1 MKKTPIN
8 IIKLPDDLKLNTSH
22 SIEIYDYVNIK
33 EISRQKIALSKNT
46 FSFLQNGT
54 KKVFFDNSSSLI
66 NNSQFLLMKAGNSLM
81 TEKFYNDETKYRSIL
96 FFFTNESVF
105 NFIRKFQLKPQD
117 NASYASIYSFD
128 YDLYIK
134 GFTKS
139 VLNISKLSKSIQKNI
154 LDAKFDEIM
163 LYLLAIKGVNFLYSL
178 ISDSDNSK
186 QKFIQIVEN
195 NKVNKLSIK
204 ELSFLTNMS
213 ASSFKRTFKKH
224 FQSSPGKW
232 FQEKRLE
239 HAAFLLINKSKR
251 PSDIYQETGYE
262 NLSNFTQAFKI
273 KFGVTPKRYQ
283 TT

>member
-1 MKKTPIN
+1 MSTIT
-8 IIKLPDDLKLNTSH
+8 LPDELNLNSSH
-22 SIEIYDYVNIK
+22 SIEIYDYVNIQ
-33 EISRQKIALSKNT
+33 EISKQKIVLSKNT

-54 KKVFFDNSSSLI
+54 KEVFFDNSSCLI

-81 TEKFYNDETKYRSIL
+81 TEKFYNNETKYRSIL
-96 FFFTNESVF
+96 FFFSNEAVF
-105 NFIRKFQLKPQD
+105 NFIRKFQLEPQD
-117 NASYASIYSFD
+117 NASYSSTYSFE

-163 LYLLAIKGVNFLYSL
+163 LYLIEIKGVNFLYSL
-178 ISDSDNSK
+178 ISDSDNST
-186 QKFIQIVEN
+186 QKFIQTVEN
-195 NKVNKLSIK
+195 NIINKLSIK
-204 ELSFLTNMS
+204 ELSFLANMS
-213 ASSFKRTFKKH
+213 TSSFKRAFKKH

-251 PSDIYQETGYE
+251 PSDIYQEIGYE

-273 KFGVTPKRYQ
+273 KFGVTPKKYQ
-283 TT
+283 TV